1 MIIGCDFHPSFQ
13 QIAYVEQ
20 ETGEYEERRL
30 SHRGEAEA
38 FYRSLA
44 GRAVRIGME
53 ATGNRGIYLTP
64 LNATGCGLTRV
75 ANGAGSVCTACC
87 ARR

>member
-13 QIAYVEQ
+13 QIAWIDQ
-20 ETGEYEERRL
+20 ETGEYGDHRL
-30 SHRGEAEA
+30 SHRGDAEA

-53 ATGNRGIYLTP
+53 ATGNDR
-64 LNATGCGLTRV
+64 
-75 ANGAGSVCTACC
+75 
-87 ARR
+87 